1 MIHIIF
7 HDLNEINKE
16 EEQEEK
22 GEKKQVL
29 DEQPNIYEVK
39 VNYNSLNCF

>member
-7 HDLNEINKE
+7 HDFNEINKE
-16 EEQEEK
+16 EEQEEEE

-29 DEQPNIYEVK
+29 DEQPNIYVVK
-39 VNYNSLNCF
+39 VN

>member
-7 HDLNEINKE
+7 HDFNEINKE
-16 EEQEEK
+16 EEQEEEE

-29 DEQPNIYEVK
+29 DEQRNIYEVK
-39 VNYNSLNCF
+39 VY

>member
-7 HDLNEINKE
+7 HDFNEINKE
-16 EEQEEK
+16 GEQEEEEEE

-39 VNYNSLNCF
+39 VN

>member
-7 HDLNEINKE
+7 HDLNEMNKE
-16 EEQEEK
+16 EEQEEE

-39 VNYNSLNCF
+39 VNYNSLNCS

>member
-7 HDLNEINKE
+7 HDFNEINKE
-16 EEQEEK
+16 EEQEEEEE

-39 VNYNSLNCF
+39 VN

>member
-7 HDLNEINKE
+7 HDFNEINKE
-16 EEQEEK
+16 EEQEEE

-39 VNYNSLNCF
+39 VNYNSLNCS

>member
-7 HDLNEINKE
+7 HDFNEINKE
-16 EEQEEK
+16 EEQEEE

-39 VNYNSLNCF
+39 VN

>member
-7 HDLNEINKE
+7 HDFNEINKE
-16 EEQEEK
+16 EEQEEEEE

-29 DEQPNIYEVK
+29 DEQRNIYEVK
-39 VNYNSLNCF
+39 VN

>member
-7 HDLNEINKE
+7 HDFNEINKE
-16 EEQEEK
+16 EEQEEEE

-29 DEQPNIYEVK
+29 DEQRNIYEVK
-39 VNYNSLNCF
+39 VN

>member
-7 HDLNEINKE
+7 HDFNEINKE
-16 EEQEEK
+16 GEQEEEEE
-22 GEKKQVL
+22 GERKQVL

-39 VNYNSLNCF
+39 VN